1 MRLDPELSIF
11 EPSFINLFF
20 NFERKATDMRETLNE
35 FLDNIKEPLTRVAG
49 ESMVNILYAI
59 IILIAFLIAYRV
71 SKRLIIGAMRSQ
83 QRTDNEVRQFMAMWR
98 YGFLLA
104 GIVFVIV
111 SMSGSLAA
119 MGLTVAFVS
128 MILGW
133 SLQRP
138 VTGVAA
144 WLMVMI
150 KRPFMIGDRII
161 IQGVRGDVLEISP
174 THILLGEVGGTVGG
188 EESSNRGI
196 LIPNAVL
203 FDQMVI
209 NYAVSDE
216 TKYILDEVPVR
227 VSYDSDYK
235 LAEQTL
241 IGCAQEV
248 TQEIIED
255 TGSAPEV
262 RAEFFDSGVRMRLRY
277 QSVAVDRQ
285 KISTAIV
292 AKVVEAFSKTD
303 QLGFAYHHSAIEYK
317 LSEVASLPPMYK
329 EVPLNQEV
337 D

>member
-1 MRLDPELSIF
+1 MADTLTVTQDTLKTVVTRTRPFDYVRNIKLSM
-11 EPSFINLFF
+11 
-20 NFERKATDMRETLNE
+20 TETL
-35 FLDNIKEPLTRVAG
+35 G
-49 ESMVNILYAI
+49 ESIVGILYAVV
-59 IILIAFLIAYRV
+59 ILIVLLFAYKI
-71 SKRLIIGAMRSQ
+71 SKRLIILAMEEHH
-83 QRTDNEVRQFMAMWR
+83 RTDAQIRQFLTMWR
-98 YGFLLA
+98 YSFMLV

-111 SMSGSLAA
+111 SLSGSLAA

-150 KRPFMIGDRII
+150 KRPFKIGDRII

-174 THILLGEVGGTVGG
+174 THILLGEVGGTIGG

-209 NYAVSDE
+209 NYAVSEE
-216 TKYILDEVPVR
+216 TKYILDEVPIR

-235 LAEQTL
+235 LAEKTL
-241 IGCAQEV
+241 ITCAREV
-248 TQEIIED
+248 TGTIVEE
-255 TGSAPEV
+255 TGKEPEV
-262 RAEFFDSGVRMRLRY
+262 RAEFFDSGVMMRLRY
-277 QSVAVDRQ
+277 QSIAVERQ

-292 AKVVEAFSKTD
+292 ANVVEAFAKSD
-303 QLGFAYHHSAIEYK
+303 RLGFAYPHSAVEYK
-317 LSEVASLPPMYK
+317 SVESASLPPMFK
-329 EVPLNQEV
+329 EVSLNT
-337 D
+337 

>member
-1 MRLDPELSIF
+1 MQEALKTFLNSIKLSMTKV
-11 EPSFINLFF
+11 L
-20 NFERKATDMRETLNE
+20 
-35 FLDNIKEPLTRVAG
+35 G
-49 ESMVNILYAI
+49 ESIVGGLYAFV
-59 IILIAFLIAYRV
+59 LLVALLIAYKV
-71 SKRLIIGAMRSQ
+71 SKNLIVRAMRGQ
-83 QRTDNEVRQFMAMWR
+83 QRTDAQIRQFTTMWK
-98 YGFLLA
+98 YSFMLA
-104 GIVFVIV
+104 AFVFIIV

-188 EESSNRGI
+188 EEPSNRGI

-203 FDQMVI
+203 FDQMVV
-209 NYAVSDE
+209 NYAVSEE

-248 TQEIIED
+248 TKEIVEE
-255 TGSAPEV
+255 TGKDPEV
-262 RAEFFDSGVRMRLRY
+262 RAEFFDSGIRMRLRY
-277 QSVAVDRQ
+277 QSIAVDRQ
-285 KISTAIV
+285 KISTEIV
-292 AKVVEAFSKTD
+292 AKIVEAFSASD
-303 QLGFAYHHSAIEYK
+303 QLGFAYLHSAIEYK
-317 LSEVASLPPMYK
+317 SSETASLPPVFK

>member
-1 MRLDPELSIF
+1 MQ
-11 EPSFINLFF
+11 
-20 NFERKATDMRETLNE
+20 ETLRGFIASITE
-35 FLDNIKEPLTRVAG
+35 LLIRVLG
-49 ESMVNILYAI
+49 ESIVNVLYAF
-59 IILIAFLIAYRV
+59 IILIGLLIAYKV
-71 SKRLIIGAMRSQ
+71 SKRLIIGAMHIQ
-83 QRTDNEVRQFMAMWR
+83 DRTDNQVRQFMAMWR

-104 GIVFVIV
+104 AIVFVVV

-209 NYAVSDE
+209 NYAVSDD

-241 IGCAQEV
+241 INCAQEA
-248 TQEIIED
+248 TKEIVEE
-255 TGSAPEV
+255 TGQDPEV

-277 QSVAVDRQ
+277 QSIAVDRQ

-292 AKVVEAFSKTD
+292 AKIVEAFSESD
-303 QLGFAYHHSAIEYK
+303 ELGFAYPHSAIEYK
-317 LSEVASLPPMYK
+317 LSDVASLPPMYK

>member
-1 MRLDPELSIF
+1 
-11 EPSFINLFF
+11 
-20 NFERKATDMRETLNE
+20 
-35 FLDNIKEPLTRVAG
+35 
-49 ESMVNILYAI
+49 
-59 IILIAFLIAYRV
+59 
-71 SKRLIIGAMRSQ
+71 
-83 QRTDNEVRQFMAMWR
+83 
-98 YGFLLA
+98 
-104 GIVFVIV
+104 
-111 SMSGSLAA
+111 

-209 NYAVSDE
+209 NYAVSDD

-227 VSYDSDYK
+227 VSYDSDYA

-241 IGCAQEV
+241 IACAREA

-255 TGSAPEV
+255 TGRVPEV
-262 RAEFFDSGVRMRLRY
+262 RAEFFDSGVFMRLRY
-277 QSVAVDRQ
+277 QSIAVDRQ

-292 AKVVEAFSKTD
+292 AKVVEA
-303 QLGFAYHHSAIEYK
+303 
-317 LSEVASLPPMYK
+317 
-329 EVPLNQEV
+329 
-337 D
+337 

>member
-1 MRLDPELSIF
+1 MLESIG
-11 EPSFINLFF
+11 
-20 NFERKATDMRETLNE
+20 A
-35 FLDNIKEPLTRVAG
+35 FLDKVNGITESWHDTVSGVIYAVVA
-49 ESMVNILYAI
+49 
-59 IILIAFLIAYRV
+59 LIALLVVYRV
-71 SKRLIIGAMRSQ
+71 SMQLIKKAMLRQKRSDAQVS
-83 QRTDNEVRQFMAMWR
+83 QFMTMWR
-98 YGFLLA
+98 YSFMLA
-104 GIVFVIV
+104 GILFVVV

-150 KRPFMIGDRII
+150 KKPFVIGDRII

-209 NYAVSDE
+209 NYAVSQE
-216 TKYILDEVPVR
+216 SKYILDEVPVR
-227 VSYDSDYK
+227 ISYDSDYK

-241 IGCAQEV
+241 IDCAQEV
-248 TQEIIED
+248 TADIIAE
-255 TGSAPEV
+255 TQKEPLV
-262 RAEFFDSGVRMRLRY
+262 RSEFFDSGIMMRVRF
-277 QSVAVDRQ
+277 QSIAVDRQ
-285 KISTAIV
+285 EISSNIVGKIV
-292 AKVVEAFSKTD
+292 AAFSRSPK
-303 QLGFAYHHSAIEYK
+303 LGFAYPHQAIEFK
-317 LSEVASLPPMYK
+317 AVDKASLPPAFK
-329 EVPLNQEV
+329 VV
-337 D
+337 DIED

>member
-1 MRLDPELSIF
+1 MQ
-11 EPSFINLFF
+11 
-20 NFERKATDMRETLNE
+20 ETLQGV
-35 FLDNIKEPLTRVAG
+35 IASIQEPLTKILG
-49 ESMVNILYAI
+49 ESIVNVLYAI
-59 IILIAFLIAYRV
+59 MILIAFVIAYKV
-71 SKRLIIGAMRSQ
+71 SKRLIIGAMQ
-83 QRTDNEVRQFMAMWR
+83 IQDRTDNQVRQFIAMWR
-98 YGFLLA
+98 YGFLLG

-111 SMSGSLAA
+111 SLSGSLAA

-235 LAEQTL
+235 LAEETL
-241 IGCAQEV
+241 IACAEEV
-248 TQEIIED
+248 TKEIIEE
-255 TGSAPEV
+255 TGKAPEV
-262 RAEFFDSGVRMRLRY
+262 RAEFFDSGFIMRLRY
-277 QSVAVDRQ
+277 QSIAVDRQ
-285 KISTAIV
+285 KISTQIV
-292 AKVVEAFSKTD
+292 AKVVEAFGKSD
-303 QLGFAYHHSAIEYK
+303 QIGFAYPHSAIEYK
-317 LSEVASLPPMYK
+317 LSETASLPPMFK

>member
-1 MRLDPELSIF
+1 MNDSLE
-11 EPSFINLFF
+11 
-20 NFERKATDMRETLNE
+20 
-35 FLDNIKEPLTRVAG
+35 VAQDALQAAASQAVSNGYPDRIQEILVSALG
-49 ESMVNILYAI
+49 ESMTGILYAVI
-59 IILIAFLIAYRV
+59 TILALVVLYRISKNLVVRAMKEKHRSDAQVLQFTTMWKYAFL
-71 SKRLIIGAMRSQ
+71 L
-83 QRTDNEVRQFMAMWR
+83 T
-98 YGFLLA
+98 

-119 MGLTVAFVS
+119 MGLTVAFLGMV
-128 MILGW
+128 LGW

-161 IQGVRGDVLEISP
+161 IMGVRGDVLDISP

-209 NYAVSDE
+209 NYAVSKE

-235 LAEQTL
+235 LAESTL
-241 IGCAQEV
+241 IACAREV
-248 TQEIIED
+248 TKEIVEEL
-255 TGSAPEV
+255 GREPEV
-262 RAEFFDSGVRMRLRY
+262 RAEFFDSGVFMRLRY
-277 QSVAVDRQ
+277 QSIAVERQ

-292 AKVVEAFSKTD
+292 AKIVDAFSNSD
-303 QLGFAYHHSAIEYK
+303 RLGFAYPHSAVEYRI
-317 LSEVASLPPMYK
+317 SQDASLPPVFKYV
-329 EVPLNQEV
+329 ELDRGGEGSGSPPELGR
-337 D
+337 

>member
-1 MRLDPELSIF
+1 MLDGVLEFLRKVDTITESWNETVAGIIYGAVALLALLIVYKVSMRLI
-11 EPSFINLFF
+11 
-20 NFERKATDMRETLNE
+20 TT
-35 FLDNIKEPLTRVAG
+35 
-49 ESMVNILYAI
+49 
-59 IILIAFLIAYRV
+59 
-71 SKRLIIGAMRSQ
+71 AMQRQ
-83 QRTDNEVRQFMAMWR
+83 KRTDAQIRQFMTMWR
-98 YGFLLA
+98 YSFMLA
-104 GIVFVIV
+104 GILFVVV

-150 KRPFMIGDRII
+150 KKPFVIGDRII

-209 NYAVSDE
+209 NYAVSQE
-216 TKYILDEVPVR
+216 SKYILDEVPVR
-227 VSYDSDYK
+227 VSYDSDYR

-241 IGCAQEV
+241 IRCAQEV
-248 TQEIIED
+248 TAEIIAE
-255 TGSAPEV
+255 TKKEPLV
-262 RAEFFDSGVRMRLRY
+262 RAEFFDSGIMMRVRF
-277 QSVAVDRQ
+277 QSIAVDRQ
-285 KISTAIV
+285 EISSNIVGKI
-292 AKVVEAFSKTD
+292 VEAFSRSPK
-303 QLGFAYHHSAIEYK
+303 LGFAYPHQAVEFK
-317 LSEVASLPPMYK
+317 AVEKASLPPAFK
-329 EVPLNQEV
+329 IV
-337 D
+337 DVED

>member
-1 MRLDPELSIF
+1 MQ
-11 EPSFINLFF
+11 
-20 NFERKATDMRETLNE
+20 ETLNGIITS
-35 FLDNIKEPLTRVAG
+35 IKGSLTQVLG
-49 ESMVNILYAI
+49 DSIISVLYAI
-59 IILIAFLIAYRV
+59 LILIGLLIAYKV
-71 SKRLIIGAMRSQ
+71 SKRLIIGAMQ
-83 QRTDNEVRQFMAMWR
+83 IQDRTDNQVRQFMAMWR

-104 GIVFVIV
+104 CIVFVIV
-111 SMSGSLAA
+111 SLSGSLAA

-209 NYAVSDE
+209 NYAVSEE

-241 IGCAQEV
+241 ISCAQEV
-248 TQEIIED
+248 TEEIIKD
-255 TGSAPEV
+255 TGRVPEV
-262 RAEFFDSGVRMRLRY
+262 RAEFFDSGVFMRLRY
-277 QSVAVDRQ
+277 QSIAVDRQ

-292 AKVVEAFSKTD
+292 AKVVEAFSKSD
-303 QLGFAYHHSAIEYK
+303 QLGFAYPHSAIEYK

-329 EVPLNQEV
+329 EVPLSQEV

>member
-1 MRLDPELSIF
+1 MKD
-11 EPSFINLFF
+11 
-20 NFERKATDMRETLNE
+20 KLNE
-35 FLDNIKEPLTRVAG
+35 FLAASELTVEKIVG
-49 ESMVNILYAI
+49 ESITNVIYAVLILAALLI
-59 IILIAFLIAYRV
+59 IYKI
-71 SKRLIIGAMRSQ
+71 SKRLIVKAMRAHHRKDSQ
-83 QRTDNEVRQFMAMWR
+83 ILQFTGLWK
-98 YGFLLA
+98 YTFLLV

-111 SMSGSLAA
+111 SLSGSLAA

-138 VTGVAA
+138 VTGIAA

-161 IQGVRGDVLEISP
+161 IQGVRGDVLDISP
-174 THILLGEVGGTVGG
+174 THILLGEVGGTIGG

-235 LAEQTL
+235 LAEKTL
-241 IGCAQEV
+241 IDCARQV
-248 TQEIIED
+248 TTDIIEE
-255 TGSAPEV
+255 TGKAPEV
-262 RAEFFDSGVRMRLRY
+262 RAEFFDSGVLMRLRY
-277 QSVAVDRQ
+277 QSIAVDRQ

-292 AKVVEAFSKTD
+292 AKIVEVFGDSDK
-303 QLGFAYHHSAIEYK
+303 LGFAYPHSAIEYK
-317 LSEVASLPPMYK
+317 LSEAASLPPMYK
-329 EVPLNQEV
+329 EIPLNQPA

>member
-1 MRLDPELSIF
+1 MQEMMNGVITSVKG
-11 EPSFINLFF
+11 S
-20 NFERKATDMRETLNE
+20 
-35 FLDNIKEPLTRVAG
+35 LTQVLG
-49 ESMVNILYAI
+49 ESIIGVLYALL
-59 IILIAFLIAYRV
+59 ILIGLLIAYKV
-71 SKRLIIGAMRSQ
+71 SKRLIIGAMHIQ
-83 QRTDNEVRQFMAMWR
+83 DRTDNQVRQFIAMWR
-98 YGFLLA
+98 YGFLLG

-209 NYAVSDE
+209 NYAVSDD

-241 IGCAQEV
+241 IDCARSV
-248 TQEIIED
+248 TPEIIEE
-255 TGSAPEV
+255 TGRSPEV
-262 RAEFFDSGVRMRLRY
+262 RAEFFDSGVFMRLRY
-277 QSVAVDRQ
+277 QSIAVDRQ

-292 AKVVEAFSKTD
+292 AKVVEAFSNSD
-303 QLGFAYHHSAIEYK
+303 QLGFAYPHSAIEYK
-317 LSEVASLPPMYK
+317 LSETASLPPMFK
-329 EVPLNQEV
+329 EVPLNRAA

>member
-1 MRLDPELSIF
+1 MR
-11 EPSFINLFF
+11 
-20 NFERKATDMRETLNE
+20 TTLNQ
-35 FLDNIKEPLTRVAG
+35 FLDSLKEPLINVLG
-49 ESMVNILYAI
+49 ESIVNILYAI
-59 IILIAFLIAYRV
+59 LILIAFLIVYKV
-71 SKRLIIGAMRSQ
+71 SKRLIIGAMHSQ
-83 QRTDNEVRQFMAMWR
+83 KHTDNEVRQFLSMWR

-104 GIVFVIV
+104 GIVFIIV

-188 EESSNRGI
+188 EESSTRGI

-241 IGCAQEV
+241 TGCAQEV
-248 TQEIIED
+248 TAEIIED
-255 TGSAPEV
+255 TGKVPEV
-262 RAEFFDSGVRMRLRY
+262 RAEFFDSGFIMRLRY
-277 QSVAVDRQ
+277 QSIAVDRQ
-285 KISTAIV
+285 KISTQIV
-292 AKVVEAFSKTD
+292 AKVVEAFGKSD
-303 QLGFAYHHSAIEYK
+303 QIGFAYPHSAIEYK
-317 LSEVASLPPMYK
+317 LSDTASLPPMFK
-329 EVPLNQEV
+329 EVPL
-337 D
+337 DRTAD

>member
-1 MRLDPELSIF
+1 
-11 EPSFINLFF
+11 
-20 NFERKATDMRETLNE
+20 MRETLQE
-35 FLDNIKEPLTRVAG
+35 IIASLKEVLTLVLG
-49 ESMVNILYAI
+49 ESIVNVLYAI
-59 IILIAFLIAYRV
+59 LILVALLIGYKV
-71 SKRLIIGAMRSQ
+71 SKRLIIGAMHIQ
-83 QRTDNEVRQFMAMWR
+83 DRTDNQVRQFIAMWR
-98 YGFLLA
+98 YGFLLGA
-104 GIVFVIV
+104 IVFVVV

-209 NYAVSDE
+209 NYAVSED

-241 IGCAQEV
+241 IDCAQEV

-277 QSVAVDRQ
+277 QSIAVDRQ

-292 AKVVEAFSKTD
+292 AKIVEAFSKSD
-303 QLGFAYHHSAIEYK
+303 QLGFAYLHSAVEYK
-317 LSEVASLPPMYK
+317 LSEVASLPPMFK
-329 EVPLNQEV
+329 EVPLDGAADRN
-337 D
+337 

>member
-1 MRLDPELSIF
+1 MQESILDFFRKINKVT
-11 EPSFINLFF
+11 EPWND
-20 NFERKATDMRETLNE
+20 T
-35 FLDNIKEPLTRVAG
+35 VAG
-49 ESMVNILYAI
+49 VFYAI
-59 IILIAFLIAYRV
+59 VALIAL
-71 SKRLIIGAMRSQ
+71 LIIYKVSMQLITKAMLRQ
-83 QRTDNEVRQFMAMWR
+83 KRTDAQIRQFMTMWR
-98 YGFLLA
+98 YSFMLA
-104 GIVFVIV
+104 GILFVVV

-150 KRPFMIGDRII
+150 KKPFVIGDRII

-209 NYAVSDE
+209 NYAVSQE
-216 TKYILDEVPVR
+216 SKYILDEVPVR
-227 VSYDSDYK
+227 ISYDSDYQ

-241 IGCAQEV
+241 IACAQEV
-248 TQEIIED
+248 TADIIAE
-255 TGSAPEV
+255 TNKKPLV
-262 RAEFFDSGVRMRLRY
+262 RAEFFDSGIMMRLRY
-277 QSVAVDRQ
+277 QSIAVDRQ
-285 KISTAIV
+285 EISSHIVGKIV
-292 AKVVEAFSKTD
+292 QAFAQSDK
-303 QLGFAYHHSAIEYK
+303 LGFAYPHQALEIK
-317 LSEVASLPPMYK
+317 TVKTASLPPAFK
-329 EVPLNQEV
+329 RVAIEE
-337 D
+337 

>member
-1 MRLDPELSIF
+1 
-11 EPSFINLFF
+11 
-20 NFERKATDMRETLNE
+20 MRETLSE
-35 FLDNIKEPLTRVAG
+35 FMTSIQGPLIRLLG
-49 ESMVNILYAI
+49 ESIVNVLYAI
-59 IILIAFLIAYRV
+59 LILIALLVGYKV
-71 SKRLIIGAMRSQ
+71 SKKLIIGAMESQ
-83 QRTDNEVRQFMAMWR
+83 KRTDNEVRQFMAMWR

-104 GIVFVIV
+104 GIVFIIV

-209 NYAVSDE
+209 NYAVSED

-241 IGCAQEV
+241 IDCAQEV
-248 TQEIIED
+248 TQEIIDD

-292 AKVVEAFSKTD
+292 AKIVEAFSKSD
-303 QLGFAYHHSAIEYK
+303 QLGFAYLHSAVEYK
-317 LSEVASLPPMYK
+317 VSEVASLPPMYK
-329 EVPLNQEV
+329 EVPLNQEG
-337 D
+337 DHN

>member
-1 MRLDPELSIF
+1 MQDALKALIAKTQVSIT
-11 EPSFINLFF
+11 E
-20 NFERKATDMRETLNE
+20 
-35 FLDNIKEPLTRVAG
+35 VVG
-49 ESMVNILYAI
+49 ESIVSILYAI
-59 IILIAFLIAYRV
+59 MILIALLIAYKV
-71 SKRLIIGAMRSQ
+71 SKKLIVGAMVGHR
-83 QRTDNEVRQFMAMWR
+83 RTDPQIRQFMAMWR
-98 YGFLLA
+98 YSFLLVT
-104 GIVFVIV
+104 IIFIIV
-111 SMSGSLAA
+111 SLSGSLAA

-188 EESSNRGI
+188 EESSNHGI

-209 NYAVSDE
+209 NYAVSDD

-235 LAEQTL
+235 LAEKTL
-241 IGCAQEV
+241 IDCAQEA
-248 TQEIIED
+248 TKEIIEE
-255 TGSAPEV
+255 TGKVPEV
-262 RAEFFDSGVRMRLRY
+262 RAEFLIPGLSC
-277 QSVAVDRQ
+277 ACA
-285 KISTAIV
+285 IS
-292 AKVVEAFSKTD
+292 
-303 QLGFAYHHSAIEYK
+303 QL
-317 LSEVASLPPMYK
+317 P
-329 EVPLNQEV
+329 
-337 D
+337 